1 MDPVTTAV
9 GAYSSIRSAA
19 NTAME
24 IKKATAK
31 TSITRLTKDQ
41 IFQFP
46 MIMSSDISSEENYH
60 IVKTIE
66 RNYATLIL
74 AAITNEGVIDRD
86 KYGNIN
92 QFLKRFHD
100 NMDLP
105 FATESD
111 TEYEVTN
118 AVATEGYIPQEELRN
133 IFKRFYRAD
142 PARSRTGSFG
152 LGLSIAESITKQH
165 RGRIWAESRD
175 GVNSFCVELP
185 CL

>member
-100 NMDLP
+100 NLDLP

-111 TEYEVTN
+111 TDYEVTN
-118 AVATEGYIPQEELRN
+118 AVATEGYISQEELRRMDA
-133 IFKRFYRAD
+133 I
-142 PARSRTGSFG
+142 
-152 LGLSIAESITKQH
+152 LES
-165 RGRIWAESRD
+165 
-175 GVNSFCVELP
+175 
-185 CL
+185 

>member
-41 IFQFP
+41 VFQFP

-100 NMDLP
+100 NLDLP

-111 TEYEVTN
+111 TEYEVTYS
-118 AVATEGYIPQEELRN
+118 VAT
-133 IFKRFYRAD
+133 
-142 PARSRTGSFG
+142 
-152 LGLSIAESITKQH
+152 
-165 RGRIWAESRD
+165 
-175 GVNSFCVELP
+175 
-185 CL
+185 